1 MATLTIHTENQEQ
14 LNALKAFM
22 KAFKIEFE
30 VSKEDSSG
38 LESYAVP
45 QWQQD
50 IVLNRLNE
58 STAESY
64 STIDKLKKEIK
75 LQ

>member
-38 LESYAVP
+38 LESYSVP
-45 QWQQD
+45 KWQQD